1 MAITHLKPGS
11 CMSEAVRVGEII
23 FQAGQITGD
32 QRTGIEVQTQQ
43 VLDGIDQA
51 MAEFVCGQSDVFWIQ
66 VWLSVAAVVR
76 SVNAVRTRLVD
87 RGCLGPSR
95 PLAPLW
101 RSRGYGWKWSP
112 SQ

>member
-32 QRTGIEVQTQQ
+32 KGTGIEVQTQQ

-51 MAEFVCGQSDVFWIQ
+51 MAEFVCWQSDVFWIQ
-66 VWLSVAAVVR
+66 VWLVGAETGAFPG
-76 SVNAVRTRLVD
+76 AL
-87 RGCLGPSR
+87 GCHGCPSIDVLMKWLG
-95 PLAPLW
+95 W
-101 RSRGYGWKWSP
+101 
-112 SQ
+112 